1 MDITTD
7 VIVDFRTWPLGMQA
21 FSDTTKYP
29 DSLIQYALC
38 EADTETGSCRWGAY
52 EAECHNLKQRGL
64 FYYAAHWLS
73 VYYPAPN
80 GIDSD
85 ANQEARLNVA
95 SKTVGDESISYR
107 VPAMMEVSDDWLT
120 WSVYGQQY
128 YRLRKRVGMGALAV

>member
-21 FSDTTKYP
+21 FSDTVKYP